1 MNTKVSLNTL
11 NEGQE
16 AKVDT
21 ILSNSTIRRR
31 LQDIGVVNGT
41 IIKCI
46 LKSPSGDPVAYLIK
60 GAIIA
65 LRQEDAEKIIVIF

>member
-1 MNTKVSLNTL
+1 MNTKVSLSTL

-31 LQDIGVVNGT
+31 LQDIGIVNGT
-41 IIKCI
+41 IIKCM

-60 GAIIA
+60 GALIA